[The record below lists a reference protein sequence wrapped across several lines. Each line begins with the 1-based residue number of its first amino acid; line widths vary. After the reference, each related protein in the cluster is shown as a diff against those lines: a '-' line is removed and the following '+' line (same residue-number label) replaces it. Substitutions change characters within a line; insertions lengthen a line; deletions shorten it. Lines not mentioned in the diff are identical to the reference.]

1 MNQKYKF
8 IGSWLIEN
16 KIKHSKDFKVSS
28 KSWLKVGGIIK
39 NFITPVDI
47 EDCIK
52 VIKFFNHNN
61 IKFYVLGNLSNI
73 IVRDGEIFTP
83 IINLHN
89 LSNIEEAE
97 INNGLNLKVN
107 AGTSMTKFSKLLT
120 NKGITGSEGLVG
132 IPGSIGGGIVMNAG
146 SYGSCI
152 SDHIISVEYLDEKGE
167 LKSFNKEELNF
178 SFRKSIFQNNNLLIL
193 NANFFIH
200 KEKLIGNGATLS
212 KMRKIVSA
220 RSNTQEKILPNLGS
234 IFGTKNLY
242 EALKN
247 KNIFFYFTYYLY
259 KIFSFLIYKFS
270 SKNFFIY
277 RKFVVKIYTKLL
289 RLDTT
294 KNFLLS
300 EKTINCLVNN
310 GSTKADDAIKFIKI
324 MKNQIGKCAKME
336 NIILDDIE

>member
-8 IGSWLIEN
+8 IESWLFAN

-28 KSWLKVGGIIK
+28 KSWLKVGGVIK
-39 NFITPVDI
+39 NFITPVNI
-47 EDCIK
+47 EDCVK
-52 VIKFFNHNN
+52 VIKFFNSNN
-61 IKFYVLGNLSNI
+61 TRFYVLGNISNI

-89 LSNIEEAE
+89 LSSIEETK
-97 INNGLNLKVN
+97 INYGLNLKVN

-132 IPGSIGGGIVMNAG
+132 IPGTVGGGIVMNAG

-152 SDHIISVEYLDEKGE
+152 SDYLISVEFLDEKGV
-167 LKSFNKEELNF
+167 LKSFKKKELNF
-178 SFRKSIFQNNNLLIL
+178 SFRKSIFQNNNFLIL
-193 NANFFIH
+193 NANFFIS
-200 KEKLIGNGATLS
+200 KEKFIGNDNTLS
-212 KMRKIVSA
+212 KMHKIVSA

-247 KNIFFYFTYYLY
+247 KNIFFYFMYYLY
-259 KIFSFLIYKFS
+259 KTFSFLIYKFS
-270 SKNFFIY
+270 NKNFFIY
-277 RKFVVKIYTKLL
+277 RKFIVKIYTKLL

-294 KNFLLS
+294 KNFSLS